1 MNLKDKIVEKKNL
14 LLRIKNIYV
23 LLFSLLIF
31 GLDRISKIEIIN
43 NFSNRAYYINE
54 YLNFDLVWNTGIGFG
69 LFSYDTSLVYNLI
82 STLIIL
88 IVISLLYIAST
99 SKNIDKLIFSI
110 IAGGGLGNLYDRL
123 FYKAVPDFI
132 DLHYLNFH
140 WFTFNCADIFITIG
154 IIFFLL
160 GDILKKND

>member
-88 IVISLLYIAST
+88 IVISLLYIASQGFV
-99 SKNIDKLIFSI
+99 S
-110 IAGGGLGNLYDRL
+110 
-123 FYKAVPDFI
+123 
-132 DLHYLNFH
+132 
-140 WFTFNCADIFITIG
+140 
-154 IIFFLL
+154 
-160 GDILKKND
+160 